1 MRYVVKDRL
10 TGDTIA
16 MDEMPYSELRD
27 ILRDMTGDPD
37 KIPEIVF
44 QNYAM
49 VAVVYADKTLDL
61 DDRDI
66 R

>member
-27 ILRDMTGDPD
+27 ILRDMTGDPN